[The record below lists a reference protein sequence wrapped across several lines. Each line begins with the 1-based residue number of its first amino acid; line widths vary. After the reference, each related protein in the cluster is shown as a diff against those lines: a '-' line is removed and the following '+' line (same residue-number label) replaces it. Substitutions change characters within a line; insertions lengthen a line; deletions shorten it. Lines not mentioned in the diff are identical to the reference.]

1 MIHGSQVGDQLR
13 SNQYTTLLSVIPR
26 QPQEQGLFFLAS
38 IDGRH
43 PLGHTDTFVFIQEFG
58 QTLHGLGIGRGH
70 RVALCIP
77 NGAELALGIL
87 AVSQW
92 ACCVPLSSNSASS
105 ELKADLERCGA
116 HLVIGPYARGPLPTR
131 VTTTTISSSSS
142 SSFGQLVDDKKKEL
156 AKKFNVMESSNI
168 DDNSDS
174 TSSASPAAR
183 DWTVHHHVEEI
194 ANELNIPFV
203 GMVPSPVD
211 AATFRLWVPPTNTA
225 TSTDPQRSKT
235 RSKLRTHQDVP
246 LDYDSIPI
254 VHGITL
260 VDDDKEGIPH
270 KDRFQPNSGLDEAL
284 VLFTSGTT
292 GNKKLVPHFMGDILT
307 AALTIALSWELRPSD
322 VNCNLMPLFHVGG
335 ILRYVSTLS
344 KYCIYVVYTCVFV
357 H

>member
-1 MIHGSQVGDQLR
+1 MISGSKVGDQLR

-26 QPQEQGLFFLAS
+26 QHEQGPFFLGS
-38 IDGRH
+38 IDGRY
-43 PLGHTDTFVFIQEFG
+43 PLSHTDSHVFIQEFG

-116 HLVIGPYARGPLPTR
+116 HLVIGPYSRGALPIRTA
-131 VTTTTISSSSS
+131 SSSS
-142 SSFGQLVDDKKKEL
+142 QRLTDEKKEL
-156 AKKFNVMESSNI
+156 AKTFDVLESSN
-168 DDNSDS
+168 NG
-174 TSSASPAAR
+174 TSSPAR

-203 GMVPSPVD
+203 GLIPSPVD
-211 AATFRLWVPPTNTA
+211 ATFRLWVPPE
-225 TSTDPQRSKT
+225 DPQRPKT
-235 RSKLRTHQDVP
+235 RSTLRTHQDVS

-260 VDDDKEGIPH
+260 VDDDKDIPL
-270 KDRFQPNSGLDEAL
+270 KERLQPNSGLDEAL

-335 ILRYVSTLS
+335 ILR
-344 KYCIYVVYTCVFV
+344 
-357 H
+357 